1 MNLKNISDSEK
12 RDLNQLSRATNR
24 VGLGDMIQKLIP
36 VINELIGEKPTTLHE
51 HVIHSAEEP
60 PTNSEIATLTTTL
73 EGTNNDLVYTSK
85 LDGAAG
91 NKIKIAYVDPDEEEA
106 ELGISFAVSEGI
118 TTITVNLATNESKV
132 ITTKASDVKAAIDAH
147 PVAKTLV
154 SVANAADNS
163 GAGAVTALPATALA
177 GGVDGTPAPVGTII
191 YNGGKLYVATAKVG
205 IAGATWGSIK
215 IGLGEIIQNL
225 TSGGYT
231 PAHNHVLFADDAPTN
246 TAIATLTTNLTGTNN
261 DLVYTS
267 KADGAIGNKIK
278 IAYVKPDAKDAV
290 LKVVPTTAN
299 GVTTIT
305 VNLAT
310 DEDKAITTTAE
321 DIKTAIDSNP
331 ESLVYVDLAE
341 GNDGKGIVTELP
353 ATALQGGVDGTP
365 APVGSFIVHDGTL
378 YIATGKVG
386 TSGATW
392 SSIELTEVT

>member
-24 VGLGDMIQKLIP
+24 VGLGDMIQKVIPVINELIELIP

-60 PTNSEIATLTTTL
+60 PTNSEIATLTTNL

-118 TTITVNLATNESKV
+118 TTITVNLATDESKV

-163 GAGAVTALPATALA
+163 GAGAVTALTATALA

-205 IAGATWGSIK
+205 IAGTTW
-215 IGLGEIIQNL
+215 
-225 TSGGYT
+225 
-231 PAHNHVLFADDAPTN
+231 A
-246 TAIATLTTNLTGTNN
+246 
-261 DLVYTS
+261 
-267 KADGAIGNKIK
+267 
-278 IAYVKPDAKDAV
+278 
-290 LKVVPTTAN
+290 
-299 GVTTIT
+299 
-305 VNLAT
+305 
-310 DEDKAITTTAE
+310 
-321 DIKTAIDSNP
+321 
-331 ESLVYVDLAE
+331 
-341 GNDGKGIVTELP
+341 
-353 ATALQGGVDGTP
+353 
-365 APVGSFIVHDGTL
+365 
-378 YIATGKVG
+378 
-386 TSGATW
+386 
-392 SSIELTEVT
+392 SIELTPVT

>member
-60 PTNSEIATLTTTL
+60 PTNSEIATLTTNL

-118 TTITVNLATNESKV
+118 TTITVNLATDGSKV

-205 IAGATWGSIK
+205 IAGTTWGSI
-215 IGLGEIIQNL
+215 
-225 TSGGYT
+225 
-231 PAHNHVLFADDAPTN
+231 
-246 TAIATLTTNLTGTNN
+246 
-261 DLVYTS
+261 
-267 KADGAIGNKIK
+267 
-278 IAYVKPDAKDAV
+278 
-290 LKVVPTTAN
+290 
-299 GVTTIT
+299 
-305 VNLAT
+305 
-310 DEDKAITTTAE
+310 
-321 DIKTAIDSNP
+321 
-331 ESLVYVDLAE
+331 
-341 GNDGKGIVTELP
+341 
-353 ATALQGGVDGTP
+353 
-365 APVGSFIVHDGTL
+365 
-378 YIATGKVG
+378 
-386 TSGATW
+386 
-392 SSIELTEVT
+392 ELTAVT

>member
-118 TTITVNLATNESKV
+118 TTITVNLATDESKV

-163 GAGAVTALPATALA
+163 GAGAVTALTATALA

-205 IAGATWGSIK
+205 IAGATWASI
-215 IGLGEIIQNL
+215 EL
-225 TSGGYT
+225 TDGGYT
-231 PAHNHVLFADDAPTN
+231 PAHNHVLFADNAPTN
-246 TAIATLTTNLTGTNN
+246 TAIATLTTSLTGANN

-278 IAYVKPDAKDAV
+278 IAYVKPDAKDAI

-341 GNDGKGIVTELP
+341 DNDGKGVVTELT

>member
-24 VGLGDMIQKLIP
+24 IALGDMIQKVIPVINELIEVIP
-36 VINELIGEKPTTLHE
+36 VINELIGGKPTTLHE

-73 EGTNNDLVYTSK
+73 DGTNNDLVYTSK

-118 TTITVNLATNESKV
+118 TTITVNLATDVSKV

-205 IAGATWGSIK
+205 IAGTTW
-215 IGLGEIIQNL
+215 
-225 TSGGYT
+225 
-231 PAHNHVLFADDAPTN
+231 A
-246 TAIATLTTNLTGTNN
+246 
-261 DLVYTS
+261 
-267 KADGAIGNKIK
+267 
-278 IAYVKPDAKDAV
+278 
-290 LKVVPTTAN
+290 
-299 GVTTIT
+299 
-305 VNLAT
+305 
-310 DEDKAITTTAE
+310 
-321 DIKTAIDSNP
+321 
-331 ESLVYVDLAE
+331 
-341 GNDGKGIVTELP
+341 
-353 ATALQGGVDGTP
+353 
-365 APVGSFIVHDGTL
+365 
-378 YIATGKVG
+378 
-386 TSGATW
+386 
-392 SSIELTEVT
+392 SIELTPVT

>member
-36 VINELIGEKPTTLHE
+36 VINELTGEKPTTLHE

-163 GAGAVTALPATALA
+163 GAGAVTALTATALA

-205 IAGATWGSIK
+205 IAGATWGSI
-215 IGLGEIIQNL
+215 EL
-225 TSGGYT
+225 TDGGYT
-231 PAHNHVLFADDAPTN
+231 PAHNHVLFADNAPTN
-246 TAIATLTTNLTGTNN
+246 TAIATLTTSLTGANN

-278 IAYVKPDAKDAV
+278 IAYVKPDAKDAI

-341 GNDGKGIVTELP
+341 DNDGKGVVTELT